1 MAFPLQFVFSS
12 EVTHEELDECFI
24 DTRATSIYAL
34 AKLWTEQVFNGNPE
48 AAFQQFNFD
57 VMPDGRKYLS
67 FLSQPFKKL
76 DADDRIFAQVFPD
89 DFNYFQT
96 GLQNYVA
103 ILSHA
108 INSAPGNDSNWPYG
122 RYSLWDLDGNIG
134 AKLISIGL
142 RLPEADDEDIRGIK
156 WGLLELHQ
164 LYGNLR
170 TFGLNLS
177 NFKDSLTDEIGPWH
191 GFFETMTYLEESVHP
206 LIDKVAIK
214 QTVIEIVNKYI
225 QLRMNSSLRD
235 ELVDDLMCFKRNFLS
250 YKEIQSLEIN
260 CT

>member
-1 MAFPLQFVFSS
+1 MEFPIQFIFSS

-24 DTRATSIYAL
+24 DTRTTSIYAL
-34 AKLWTEQVFNGNPE
+34 AELWTEQDFNGNPE
-48 AAFQQFNFD
+48 AAFQQFNFET
-57 VMPDGRKYLS
+57 MPDGRKYLS
-67 FLSQPFKKL
+67 FLSRPIEKL
-76 DADDRIFAQVFPD
+76 DADDHIFTKVFPD
-89 DFNYFQT
+89 DFNYLQT

-108 INSAPGNDSNWPYG
+108 INSAPGKDSNWPYG

-134 AKLISIGL
+134 AKLINIGL
-142 RLPEADDEDIRGIK
+142 RLPEAEDEDIRGVT

-170 TFGLNLS
+170 TFGLNLC
-177 NFKDSLTDEIGPWH
+177 NFKDRLTDEIGPWP
-191 GFFETMTYLEESVHP
+191 GFLETMTYLEESVHP

-225 QLRMNSSLRD
+225 QVRMNSSLRD
-235 ELVDDLMCFKRNFLS
+235 ELIKDLTFFKQCFPS
-250 YKEIQSLEIN
+250 YEEIQNIEI
-260 CT
+260 